1 MYEHGAVVVAIA
13 AGGLQVYQGG
23 VWAGCNSWDSINHAV
38 LVVGYGT
45 DADSGEDY
53 WLIKVGF

>member
-1 MYEHGAVVVAIA
+1 MVAIA
-13 AGGLQVYQGG
+13 AGDENNSEFQFYKGG
-23 VWAGCNSWDSINHAV
+23 VFAGCNSWDPVNHAV